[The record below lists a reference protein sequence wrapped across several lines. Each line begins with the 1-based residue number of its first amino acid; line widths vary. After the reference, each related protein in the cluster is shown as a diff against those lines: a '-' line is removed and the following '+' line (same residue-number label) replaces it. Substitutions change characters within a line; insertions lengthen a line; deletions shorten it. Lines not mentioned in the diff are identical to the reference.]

1 MSTSVI
7 TKARRKML
15 AEITSGKITTIP
27 AITHIAFGSGGVDAA
42 GEPKQASETQTA
54 LFNEVQRYPVDSVT
68 YPVDTTARYSVE
80 IPEVDLVSV
89 KISEAGLIDAD
100 GTLCAI
106 KTMYVKQKDENVKFT
121 FEFDDEF

>member
-27 AITHIAFGSGGVDAA
+27 AITHIAFGSGGVDEN

-54 LFNEVQRYPVDSVT
+54 LFTEVQRYPIDSVT

-80 IPEVDLVSV
+80 IPEADLVSV
-89 KISEAGLIDAD
+89 KISEAGLIDTD

-106 KTMYVKQKDENVKFT
+106 KTMYIKQKDENVKFT